1 MTLLHV
7 SQGVATF
14 SESETRKCI
23 ACVAVQCKR
32 GIRRATLCGMQLR
45 TGKYGLQPSRTR
57 AKPWVSSQI
66 TRTLDDDKAYHR
78 YTERMTLWRSNSTPK
93 VISDR

>member
-23 ACVAVQCKR
+23 ACVAVQYKR
-32 GIRRATLCGMQLR
+32 GIRRATLCGMQESMGCSPVKLA
-45 TGKYGLQPSRTR
+45 PSRGRVLRSR
-57 AKPWVSSQI
+57 ALLTTI
-66 TRTLDDDKAYHR
+66 RHTIGI
-78 YTERMTLWRSNSTPK
+78 PK
-93 VISDR
+93 V